1 MNTSTIEAVI
11 FDMDG
16 VLVESEPL
24 QYEAYRR
31 VFAEHGAEVKRNEFI
46 RLWVGR
52 GSVLNE
58 HIERHGLKASL
69 EEIQLAKKKVYD
81 ELVQERLNLRPGLMG
96 LLRRMHRQL
105 LTALASSAHPDSVSV
120 VLKKFKLAEYFDA
133 ILTGGDV
140 EHNKPHPE
148 IYLKTAEKLSLKPR
162 QCLVM
167 EDSESGVTAAKDAGM
182 RVIALPHEY
191 TRGQDFTRAD
201 LVISDLRNLRL
212 RLGQRREGRTH
223 DNDG

>member
-1 MNTSTIEAVI
+1 VNANLIEAVI

-16 VLVESEPL
+16 VLVDSEPL

-31 VFAEHGAEVKRNEFI
+31 VFADHGAVVERDEFI

-52 GSVLNE
+52 GSVLHE
-58 HIERHGLKASL
+58 HIERHGLRVSV
-69 EEIQLAKKKVYD
+69 EEVRRSKKTVYD
-81 ELVQERLNLRPGLMG
+81 ELVREKLKLRPGLLG
-96 LLRRMHRQL
+96 LLRRLHRQL

-120 VLKKFKLAEYFDA
+120 VLEKFKLTEYFDA

-148 IYLKTAEKLSLKPR
+148 IYLKAAERLGVAPE
-162 QCLVM
+162 QCLAL
-167 EDSESGVTAAKDAGM
+167 EDSTAGVTSAKAAGM

-191 TRGQDFTRAD
+191 TRGQDFSRAD
-201 LVISDLRNLRL
+201 LLITDLRNLRL
-212 RLGQRREGRTH
+212 RLGQRR
-223 DNDG
+223 NDRPTAEPE